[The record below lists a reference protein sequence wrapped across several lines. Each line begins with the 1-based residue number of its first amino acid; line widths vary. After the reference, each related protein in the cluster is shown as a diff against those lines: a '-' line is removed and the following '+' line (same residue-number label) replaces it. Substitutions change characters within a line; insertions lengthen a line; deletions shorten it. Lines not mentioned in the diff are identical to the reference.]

1 MDTKTILYE
10 LGFLDKNG
18 NPARDKDKRWKVGL
32 NQAELII
39 KTAMKNN
46 NDYDEDVADCE
57 KAVKQAEQEVKDAQ
71 EWLMKQKVYLAE
83 AIIKLNN
90 ERTNHNNV

>member
-18 NPARDKDKRWKVGL
+18 NPARDKDRRWHVGL

-39 KTAMKNN
+39 KTALK
-46 NDYDEDVADCE
+46 
-57 KAVKQAEQEVKDAQ
+57 EVKNIETFILLREDFQMHMARMRSNGEQYAIGYEDA
-71 EWLMKQKVYLAE
+71 LSDIRNY
-83 AIIKLNN
+83 IHGHRGPSN
-90 ERTNHNNV
+90 